1 MLSNFL
7 GVKAEQNLRDLS
19 YPVSSFRKLR
29 ERLAVELDQ
38 FRWMIVSFFEVEWGV
53 LQVSKGFAF
62 CDFFLKD
69 EYTAGPKNQIGS
81 PRFALRQAER
91 AQQHTRF

>member
-38 FRWMIVSFFEVEWGV
+38 FRWMIYSFLRLNASLRFQE
-53 LQVSKGFAF
+53 
-62 CDFFLKD
+62 FFD
-69 EYTAGPKNQIGS
+69 QGEHTAGQKKIKLD
-81 PRFALRQAER
+81 LRGLL
-91 AQQHTRF
+91 